1 MANNKTNNNSNDG
14 EIRLQKYFTDLG
26 IMSRRAAEA
35 VIAEGR
41 VRVNGKAAEIG
52 QKIVPGKDRVVY
64 DSKVL
69 GEDAPEPKLYIMFN
83 KPRAVI
89 TSLSDECGRK
99 CIKDL
104 ISDIPGR
111 VYPVGRL
118 DYNSDGLL
126 LLTNDGEFTNAMTH
140 PRHGIPK
147 IYLVKVSGRA
157 SETQIEKLNRPM
169 NIDGYELLPVEAEI
183 SDLGETSTVIKMTLH
198 EGRNR
203 QIRKMCEK
211 VGLNVLRLKRVAIG
225 KVELGDLPAGKWR
238 ELTKKEVDYLIK
250 ESKKATEEQ

>member
-1 MANNKTNNNSNDG
+1 MANNKTNNNSNG

-26 IMSRRAAEA
+26 IMSRRAAET
-35 VIAEGR
+35 VIAEGK
-41 VRVNGKAAEIG
+41 VRVNGKVAELG
-52 QKIVPGKDRVVY
+52 QKIVPGKDKVVY
-64 DSKVL
+64 NSKVL
-69 GEDAPEPKLYIMFN
+69 GSDEPEQKLYIMLN

-104 ISDIPGR
+104 IPDIPRR

-126 LLTNDGEFTNAMTH
+126 LLTSDGEFTNAMTH

-147 IYLVKVSGRA
+147 IYLVKVSGRVSA
-157 SETQIEKLNRPM
+157 TQIEKLNKPM
-169 NIDGYELLPVEAEI
+169 NIDGYDLLPVEVEI
-183 SDLGETSTVIKMTLH
+183 NDPGETSTVLQMTLH

-203 QIRKMCEK
+203 QIRKMCER

-238 ELTKKEVDYLIK
+238 NLTKKEVDYLIK
-250 ESKKATEEQ
+250 ESKKATEEH

>member
-1 MANNKTNNNSNDG
+1 MANNKTSKNSSG

-41 VRVNGKAAEIG
+41 VKVNGKVAEIG
-52 QKIVPGKDRVVY
+52 QKIVPGRDKVVY
-64 DSKVL
+64 NSKVL
-69 GEDAPEPKLYIMFN
+69 GAEEPERKLYIMLN

-89 TSLSDECGRK
+89 TSLSDECGRR

-140 PRHGIPK
+140 PRHGISK
-147 IYLVKVSGRA
+147 IYLVKVSGRVNA
-157 SETQIEKLNRPM
+157 AQIEKLNKPM
-169 NIDGYELLPVEAEI
+169 NIDGYDLLPVEAEI
-183 SDLGETSTVIKMTLH
+183 TDPGETSTVIQMTLR

-238 ELTKKEVDYLIK
+238 ELTPKEVDYLIK
-250 ESKKATEEQ
+250 ESKRATEEK